1 MMTYDLT
8 DGVTGYNE
16 RPYSVQQVDDGMELT
31 YATGDKVVHLGRGR
45 PGMNFPAIS
54 QVDAYWEALRDGRLM
69 PKRAE
74 VDPRGLESALEFA
87 FILER
92 IAPGVGRF
100 RIAGMHLN
108 DLLGMEVRGMP
119 LTAMFEP
126 GARDKVQE
134 TLLSVTDVPKMADLM
149 LSSDRGIGR
158 PGLKARMWLAPL
170 ATDTGGPPRVLG
182 CLQSIGQIGRAPRR
196 FAVDQVHTRR
206 IVATRGGATAPELVE
221 PARAPRPRAKA
232 FAEPTASFKPAPKSG
247 AAHLRLVKN
256 E

>member
-1 MMTYDLT
+1 M
-8 DGVTGYNE
+8 
-16 RPYSVQQVDDGMELT
+16 S
-31 YATGDKVVHLGRGR
+31 
-45 PGMNFPAIS
+45 FPAIS

-126 GARDKVQE
+126 GSRDKVQD
-134 TLLSVTDVPKMADLM
+134 TLMAVTDTPKVADLM
-149 LSSDRGIGR
+149 LSSERGIGR
-158 PGLKARMWLAPL
+158 PALKARMWLAPL

-182 CLQSIGQIGRAPRR
+182 CLQTTGHIGRTPRR
-196 FAVDQVHTRR
+196 FSVDQVHTRR
-206 IVATRGGATAPELVE
+206 ILVTAGAAPVPDPVDPA
-221 PARAPRPRAKA
+221 PARAPAPTTARAL
-232 FAEPTASFKPAPKSG
+232 AEAPAPFKPAPKTG
-247 AAHLRLVKN
+247 KPHLRLVKN
-256 E
+256 D